1 MESQEL
7 TDEEISSIGTTQAL
21 EEGLS
26 VATSKF
32 NTERFGALS
41 VHPNSASA
49 TNLGTAN
56 GSGTDHYRDMHPS
69 SLQDDDFG
77 THGNFD
83 DNFDDLDFAGLDE
96 DFEVDDTAMDAEQD
110 HPQLTASRTAA
121 VETRSRRM
129 IVEENSQDSSESEA
143 LREKLVEVALVAF
156 VHAEANMTVIRKS
169 THNQQTTYL
178 HFLFIFVVGG
188 AIESKG
194 CGIAVQ
200 VGRGYYPSLQP

>member
-1 MESQEL
+1 M
-7 TDEEISSIGTTQAL
+7 SSIGTTQAL

-49 TNLGTAN
+49 TNLGTTT
-56 GSGTDHYRDMHPS
+56 GLSTDHYREIHPS

-96 DFEVDDTAMDAEQD
+96 DFEADDFAMDAVQD
-110 HPQLTASRTAA
+110 HPQLTASRMTA
-121 VETRSRRM
+121 VEPRSRRV
-129 IVEENSQDSSESEA
+129 IVEENSQESSESEA
-143 LREKLVEVALVAF
+143 LRGKLAEVTLVAP
-156 VHAEANMTVIRKS
+156 VHVRANMTVVRKS
-169 THNQQTTYL
+169 IHNQQTIYL
-178 HFLFIFVVGG
+178 YSFTFVVGG

-194 CGIAVQ
+194 CRIAVQ
-200 VGRGYYPSLQP
+200 VGRGHHPSL

>member
-1 MESQEL
+1 M
-7 TDEEISSIGTTQAL
+7 SSIGTTQAL

-49 TNLGTAN
+49 TNLGTAT
-56 GSGTDHYRDMHPS
+56 GSGTDHYRNMHPS

-96 DFEVDDTAMDAEQD
+96 DFEADDIAMDAEQD

-121 VETRSRRM
+121 VETRSRRT

-143 LREKLVEVALVAF
+143 LKEKLAEVTLVALV
-156 VHAEANMTVIRKS
+156 HAQTNMNVMRKS
-169 THNQQTTYL
+169 INNRQTTYL
-178 HFLFIFVVGG
+178 HL
-188 AIESKG
+188 
-194 CGIAVQ
+194 
-200 VGRGYYPSLQP
+200 PSCL